1 MEFYHEVE
9 KSMQAR
15 CLFYVSGL
23 FVASSDFHA
32 AAGKVCISASDVS
45 DK

>member
-1 MEFYHEVE
+1 MEE
-9 KSMQAR
+9 SMQVY

-32 AAGKVCISASDVS
+32 AAAEFCMLASGASGK
-45 DK
+45 